1 MLACCCPWAGEGSNS
16 RNFQSQGTHCKTLM
30 GRLSFQD
37 CILYSHVLKSDNAGN
52 FWLDLFAKYTNLSSD
67 VFYILPENGADWWC
81 FFFFI
86 YCPSNLLIYILLPKP
101 VNTFPFLHAPLIYLY
116 HFYQYNF
123 FTFIDITLSL
133 LYWYVFIIFIDISL
147 SLLYWYLCHFYWHNL
162 YHFYLYIFITF
173 FIYLFHFYLYIFITF
188 IDIYLSK
195 KNLKT
200 YVDALA

>member
-52 FWLDLFAKYTNLSSD
+52 VWLDLFAKYTNLSSD
-67 VFYILPENGADWWC
+67 VFYILPENGADWRC

-116 HFYQYNF
+116 HFIWYNF
-123 FTFIDITLSL
+123 FTFIDMTLSL
-133 LYWYVFIIFIDISL
+133 FLLIYLYHFYIDIFVTFIDIIFITSIYISLSLFLYIFFTFIGISL
-147 SLLYWYLCHFYWHNL
+147 SLLLI
-162 YHFYLYIFITF
+162 YI
-173 FIYLFHFYLYIFITF
+173 YQ
-188 IDIYLSK
+188 K
-195 KNLKT
+195 KT
-200 YVDALA
+200 